1 MRVSENYHPSEV
13 AHHPYTMPPQQIPS
27 MHTILDGPKEDR
39 KENAEPAARKMEV
52 DEDYDMNSEDDKRGG
67 SATASGSATKNSPI
81 QPPTTAPKQEITA

>member
-39 KENAEPAARKMEV
+39 KESAEPAARKMEV
-52 DEDYDMNSEDDKRGG
+52 DEDYDMNTEDDKRGG